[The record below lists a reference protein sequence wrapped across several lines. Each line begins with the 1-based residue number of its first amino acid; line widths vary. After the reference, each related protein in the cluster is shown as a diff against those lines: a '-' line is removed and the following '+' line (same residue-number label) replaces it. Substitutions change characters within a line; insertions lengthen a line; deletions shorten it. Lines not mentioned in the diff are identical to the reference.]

1 MFEEQKQVHTINS
14 TDTTNVISTHPIN
27 DESFFEVST
36 NDESSSSSPSTPTVV
51 HTNN

>member
-1 MFEEQKQVHTINS
+1 MFEEQKQVRTINS

-36 NDESSSSSPSTPTVV
+36 NDDSSSSPSTPTVV